1 MFSCSITRLPAYFTA
16 PSSPRSPLS
25 SLIHRSF
32 LSSRLSLSL
41 FVKRKTFADFHR
53 ANCESNVASYNSI
66 TPHRRDGKKEEA
78 RDEQGTGK
86 RVREGKE
93 SRAPSSIIGRWWR
106 RISFLLVSSLD
117 PLSLFLFLLLL
128 FFSLSS
134 EEKDSK
140 IVGPTYPFRS
150 SNSEKGSFFLF
161 FNRFLIIK

>member
-16 PSSPRSPLS
+16 PSSLRPPLS
-25 SLIHRSF
+25 LSIHRSF

-93 SRAPSSIIGRWWR
+93 SRAPSSIIGR
-106 RISFLLVSSLD
+106 RIGGEGFLF
-117 PLSLFLFLLLL
+117 FLFLLSIL
-128 FFSLSS
+128 FLSFSSFFFYFFLSHPR
-134 EEKDSK
+134 KR
-140 IVGPTYPFRS
+140 IRRS
-150 SNSEKGSFFLF
+150 SGLRIRSGVVILKKEASFFC
-161 FNRFLIIK
+161 FLIVF